1 MNSEGIGQPHD
12 RLVRQVFSRK
22 ETAARFLEAYLP
34 PTLAA
39 SLEWSRLELHPGS
52 YVDARLRH
60 QESDLLFC
68 VPFRGV
74 GKTEKSPQN
83 LLLYCLFEHQR
94 NVEPWMI
101 LRLLGYMLQIWQ
113 GLIRSNPKMRRLP
126 PILPVVLYQGPKRW
140 NYCSAF

>member
-101 LRLLGYMLQIWQ
+101 LRLLVHVANLARIDSKQSEDEALATYPASGA
-113 GLIRSNPKMRRLP
+113 LP
-126 PILPVVLYQGPKRW
+126 GAKTVE
-140 NYCSAF
+140 YCSAF